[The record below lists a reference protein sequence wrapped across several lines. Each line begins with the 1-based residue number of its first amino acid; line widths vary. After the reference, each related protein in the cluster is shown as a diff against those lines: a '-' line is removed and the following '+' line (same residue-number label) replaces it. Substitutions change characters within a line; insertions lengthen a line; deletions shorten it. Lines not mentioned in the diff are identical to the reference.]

1 MRALLLSVFG
11 LMVVTGCSA
20 SSDANSGAQGTAG
33 AGAAAGSG
41 AGGGAQGARQAA
53 QAMRARPA
61 RATRRAAA
69 RQVAAR
75 PAATPR
81 AAARAALRQRAAR
94 QAAAR
99 AASAWAVPARAA
111 RRAWCCVMISSRM
124 ALGALPMGAPWA
136 ASNCFDSSHVLKVDG
151 AQAKS
156 GTHSLVSQGIP
167 YADCQLHADLGTL
180 TDFYVRANVYY
191 AAGAAD
197 QFEAHEVSVFELVPA
212 ASTDDPS
219 IRVGFRGN
227 TCMPEGV
234 EVNISGGMEQT
245 GCTGKTPVAGVWT
258 CYELHVKA
266 SDTGITAD
274 LSIDGV
280 DQSYTNH
287 GSPQMQLLNPEL
299 KSVRYL
305 RLGSRSYSG
314 SYTPLIYVDDI
325 AVGTQPI
332 GCGAPK

>member
-1 MRALLLSVFG
+1 MSRALWVFAVGLLLAS
-11 LMVVTGCSA
+11 GCSA
-20 SSDANSGAQGTAG
+20 SSDASSISHGIAGAAAAAAGNAQGG
-33 AGAAAGSG
+33 AGAASAGAPSGGSNAAGSNS
-41 AGGGAQGARQAA
+41 GGNGG
-53 QAMRARPA
+53 
-61 RATRRAAA
+61 TSG
-69 RQVAAR
+69 
-75 PAATPR
+75 
-81 AAARAALRQRAAR
+81 
-94 QAAAR
+94 
-99 AASAWAVPARAA
+99 AASAGAPAGASA
-111 RRAWCCVMISSRM
+111 GTANADPCGAPGLVLCDDFEQD
-124 ALGALPMGAPWA
+124 ALGAVPMGAPWA
-136 ASNCFDSSHVLKVDG
+136 ASNCFDSSHVLKVDS

-191 AAGAAD
+191 APGAAD

-227 TCMPEGV
+227 TCLPEGV
-234 EVNISGGMEQT
+234 ELNITGGMEQT
-245 GCTGKTPVAGVWT
+245 GCTGKTPAAGAWT

-266 SDTGITAD
+266 ADTGISAD
-274 LSIDGV
+274 LAIDGV
-280 DQSYTNH
+280 DQSYSNH
-287 GSPQMQLLNPEL
+287 GSPQLQIVNPDL

-305 RLGSRSYSG
+305 RLGARSYSG
-314 SYTPLIYVDDI
+314 AYAPLIYVDDI

>member
-1 MRALLLSVFG
+1 MSRALLLSVFG

-20 SSDANSGAQGTAG
+20 SSDANSGAHGTAG
-33 AGAAAGSG
+33 ANAAAGSEAGGSPPGGASNSAGSAGVPSAGNG
-41 AGGGAQGARQAA
+41 AGGTSAAGAASGG
-53 QAMRARPA
+53 
-61 RATRRAAA
+61 TSGSAAA
-69 RQVAAR
+69 GGPAGGSAGSAGSVSMGGSGPCSAAGLVLCDDFEKD
-75 PAATPR
+75 T
-81 AAARAALRQRAAR
+81 
-94 QAAAR
+94 
-99 AASAWAVPARAA
+99 
-111 RRAWCCVMISSRM
+111 
-124 ALGALPMGAPWA
+124 LGALPMGAPWA
-136 ASNCFDSSHVLKVDG
+136 ASNCFDSSHVLKVDS

-314 SYTPLIYVDDI
+314 TYAPLIYVDDI

>member
-1 MRALLLSVFG
+1 MSRALLLSFFG
-11 LMVVTGCSA
+11 LVVASGCSA
-20 SSDANSGAQGTAG
+20 NSDANSGASGAAGTTAAAG
-33 AGAAAGSG
+33 TNASAGAAAAGASQGGSSSG
-41 AGGGAQGARQAA
+41 AGGAGTAGTGGA
-53 QAMRARPA
+53 
-61 RATRRAAA
+61 
-69 RQVAAR
+69 VAAGG
-75 PAATPR
+75 ASGGTSC
-81 AAARAALRQRAAR
+81 
-94 QAAAR
+94 
-99 AASAWAVPARAA
+99 ASAAGGTAGGSAGGVSTGGAGPCSAPGLVL
-111 RRAWCCVMISSRM
+111 CDDFEKD
-124 ALGALPMGAPWA
+124 ALGMLPMGMPWA
-136 ASNCFDSSHVLKVDG
+136 ASTCFDSSHVLKVDS

-197 QFEAHEVSVFELVPA
+197 QFEAHEVSAFELVPA

-227 TCMPEGV
+227 TCLPEGV

-245 GCTGKTPVAGVWT
+245 GCTGKTPLAGVWT

-266 SDTGITAD
+266 SETGITAD

-280 DQSYTNH
+280 DQSYSNH
-287 GSPQMQLLNPEL
+287 GSPQMQLVNPDL